1 MYAKALLN
9 WKNKEKKYNYAS
21 NHNQFLFFLIIFL
34 LSSYNS
40 FSKQIQRNL
49 NSHFS
54 KINLVIQGTGN
65 QDLLYSGFMPG
76 PSEVYVNGISQNGT
90 CDKKCFLEE
99 EISNVALVFEE
110 KLTDFNSMF
119 YKLNNIILN
128 KLFYLIIFNLF

>member
-1 MYAKALLN
+1 MLN
-9 WKNKEKKYNYAS
+9 WKNKEKKYNYTS

-90 CDKKCFLEE
+90 CDKKC
-99 EISNVALVFEE
+99 IS
-110 KLTDFNSMF
+110 
-119 YKLNNIILN
+119 
-128 KLFYLIIFNLF
+128 